1 MACEG
6 EFTGK
11 WVRKL
16 VKCLK
21 GRQKAA
27 LSLTS
32 LNQKQNQTPK
42 SLEGLSLDPL
52 AHHVPEK
59 GPRMEAFKG
68 GSSLSVNGG
77 SRSRWVQEN
86 QSRECSRTSTLNHL
100 LGAPQSVKE
109 HPRSPLTPFLWSG
122 HSFTKQTCTDTRQ
135 MLSALW
141 SGESETECP
150 APTPK
155 DF

>member
-21 GRQKAA
+21 GRKKAE
-27 LSLTS
+27 LSLT
-32 LNQKQNQTPK
+32 LPNQNQTPK
-42 SLEGLSLDPL
+42 SSEGLSFDPL
-52 AHHVPEK
+52 AHCVPEK
-59 GPRMEAFKG
+59 GERMEMIKG
-68 GSSLSVNGG
+68 GSSLSISGG
-77 SRSRWVQEN
+77 SSSRWVQEN
-86 QSRECSRTSTLNHL
+86 QSGECSRTPTLNHL

-122 HSFTKQTCTDTRQ
+122 HSFSEQTWAETGQ

-150 APTPK
+150 APTLK